1 MYLNTCCRLECA
13 TQTSK
18 SSEDTIVI
26 SDENTVEKDEE
37 MIVENEG
44 QSVSEAEPRVSPPEK
59 RSEKEV
65 S

>member
-1 MYLNTCCRLECA
+1 MYLNTCCRLELT

-18 SSEDTIVI
+18 SSEDFIVI
-26 SDENTVEKDEE
+26 PDENTVEKDEE

-44 QSVSEAEPRVSPPEK
+44 QSVSAEPHVPPPEK